1 MSKLRGI
8 VPIVGAF
15 CVAALCAASL
25 YTMIVPPKP
34 ILLYNKTNSAPIGWY
49 KIDPKGLPM
58 RDKMV
63 AAYVPEDA
71 ILLAHMREYLPRH
84 IPVLKT
90 VWASGGDKICS
101 NDGVIVMSGRPDII
115 AKAEDNLGRKLPSWQ
130 GCITLSHEQIFLVS
144 THVETSFD
152 SRYFGPVHIDNVLGT
167 AEYVGPNPIG
177 FKKQGG
183 RRRLGAGLGAEGKI
197 KGGVPPSRLKSCL
210 HIFFGGH
217 SFKLGVHPFS
227 AAWPMPIGF
236 EGVHPLKLF
245 NVYKGQQ

>member
-1 MSKLRGI
+1 MSKPRGI
-8 VPIVGAF
+8 VSSV
-15 CVAALCAASL
+15 VVLMVTVLCAASL

-49 KIDPKGLPM
+49 KVDPKGLPI

-71 ILLAHMREYLPRH
+71 RLLAHMREYLPRH

-101 NDGVIVMSGRPDII
+101 NDGVIIASGRPDII

-130 GCITLSHEQIFLVS
+130 GCITLSHDQIFLVS

-152 SRYFGPVHIDNVLGT
+152 SRYFGPVHISNVLGT
-167 AEYVGPNPIG
+167 AEYVGPNLIG
-177 FKKQGG
+177 FMNQRG

-197 KGGVPPSRLKSCL
+197 K
-210 HIFFGGH
+210 
-217 SFKLGVHPFS
+217 
-227 AAWPMPIGF
+227 
-236 EGVHPLKLF
+236 
-245 NVYKGQQ
+245 NV